1 MNKVLV
7 VVMLLLTL
15 SLLVTGCAT
24 ADNVDVEDG
33 EESEEEEEEL
43 EELEGDM
50 EFEELDEDLGDV
62 I

>member
-24 ADNVDVEDG
+24 TDSAEVEEI
-33 EESEEEEEEL
+33 EETEEEEEL

>member
-24 ADNVDVEDG
+24 TDVNVEEDVE
-33 EESEEEEEEL
+33 ETEEEEEL

>member
-1 MNKVLV
+1 
-7 VVMLLLTL
+7 MLLLTL